1 LIAAAVRNTFSGY
14 ADLCEGEPWHQS
26 DHMVFVQNQV
36 PALAIT
42 SAGLMEIQSAVAH
55 TPKDRPELVDCA
67 KLVATALALREL
79 LNRLEE

>member
-1 LIAAAVRNTFSGY
+1 MRSAFGEY
-14 ADLCEGEPWHQS
+14 ADLCEGEQWYQS

-42 SAGLMEIQSAVAH
+42 SERLMEIETTVAH

-79 LNRLEE
+79 LNQLET